1 MSTRAVSATMEKEK
15 EASVPKRPL
24 LIRIGAWIMENIV
37 STLLALLAAVFFIW
51 VNGKQHEF
59 DQLEDKVNKD

>member
-1 MSTRAVSATMEKEK
+1 MSARTVSTPMTEEKV
-15 EASVPKRPL
+15 ASGSKRL
-24 LIRIGAWIMENIV
+24 LLLRIGAWIMENII

-59 DQLEDKVNKD
+59 DQLEDKIKKD